1 MLRTCASSVR
11 ESPQQG
17 RGVDDE
23 FRFSPTIRAP
33 IIPSIVARGD
43 TALARAYSN
52 ASLSV
57 ILGVGYRQ
65 MTLLSLPTYLPT
77 HNEEGAGGEHT
88 SPATFHRYS
97 AIAGLGRGG
106 PPIPPSPPASCM
118 TLASL
123 HRSRTSPPVRGRRGG
138 GRPNIVQCS
147 THPWRKVPDG
157 LGWK

>member
-23 FRFSPTIRAP
+23 FRFSSTIRAP
-33 IIPSIVARGD
+33 IILSIVARGD
-43 TALARAYSN
+43 MALARAYSN

-57 ILGVGYRQ
+57 ILGLGYRQ
-65 MTLLSLPTYLPT
+65 MKLLSLPT
-77 HNEEGAGGEHT
+77 HNEEEAGGEHT

-97 AIAGLGRGG
+97 AIVGLGRGG
-106 PPIPPSPPASCM
+106 PPIPPSPPASCI

-123 HRSRTSPPVRGRRGG
+123 HRSRTSPSVRGRRGG

>member
-1 MLRTCASSVR
+1 MLRTRASSIR

-65 MTLLSLPTYLPT
+65 MTLLSLPTYSQRGAHLP
-77 HNEEGAGGEHT
+77 GDV
-88 SPATFHRYS
+88 PQVFRHR
-97 AIAGLGRGG
+97 
-106 PPIPPSPPASCM
+106 
-118 TLASL
+118 
-123 HRSRTSPPVRGRRGG
+123 RTRQ
-138 GRPNIVQCS
+138 GRPNDPAIPRVV
-147 THPWRKVPDG
+147 HNPRVPPQIPYAP
-157 LGWK
+157 LRAR